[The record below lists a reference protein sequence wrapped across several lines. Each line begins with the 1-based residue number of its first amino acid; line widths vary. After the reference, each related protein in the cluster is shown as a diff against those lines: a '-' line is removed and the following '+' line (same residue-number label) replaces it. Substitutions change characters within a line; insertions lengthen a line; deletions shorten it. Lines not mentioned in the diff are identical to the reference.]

1 MGVHRQARRT
11 TLVSIAPATTLAV
24 VDLGSNSFRLEI
36 GRVEGDQIY
45 RLDTWR
51 ETLRFGAGLDPQGRI
66 KSSAMKAALECLARF
81 RERLAGLHPSA
92 VRAVATNTFRVAK
105 NAREFLPQAERALG
119 FPIDVIGG
127 HEEARLI
134 YLGVAHELPRSLE
147 PRLVVDIGGGSTE
160 FIIGRALEPE
170 RLESLKIGCVGIT
183 QRFFPEG
190 RLSAEGF
197 DAAETAARVEIEPIA
212 GEFGPAHWREAYA
225 SSGTAA
231 ALAEILE
238 KNGFS
243 GGGITPDGL
252 ARLKKRM
259 IAAKNSARLSLHALK
274 PERAPVL
281 AGGLAIMIA
290 AASELG
296 IERIDPVGGALRLG
310 VLYDLLGRTIDADI
324 RGVTVERF
332 VDRYGIDRAHAAR
345 VSALAAT
352 LYRRAAPHAD
362 AATRQLLQWAATL
375 HEIGMSV
382 SHIGFHKHGAYI
394 LQHADMPGFSS
405 GEQSRLALLVFGCR
419 GGLAKVEPALRDE
432 AFRPQLLALRLAVL
446 FHHARAPVALP
457 RMRLKIARRI
467 ALGMSPRWLAAHPL
481 TAHLL
486 EKERAQ
492 WEALG
497 YPWKSAHK

>member
-1 MGVHRQARRT
+1 MST
-11 TLVSIAPATTLAV
+11 APATLLAV

-66 KSSAMKAALECLARF
+66 RSSAMKAALQCLARF

-105 NAREFLPQAERALG
+105 NAREFLPHAERALG

-134 YLGVAHELPRSLE
+134 YLGVAHELPRSLD

-160 FIIGRALEPE
+160 FIIGRGLEPE
-170 RLESLKIGCVGIT
+170 RLESLKIGCVGLT
-183 QRFFPEG
+183 PRCVPEG
-190 RLSAEGF
+190 LITAEAFAG
-197 DAAETAARVEIEPIA
+197 AETAARVEIEAIA
-212 GEFGPAHWREAYA
+212 SEFGPAHWRDAYA

-238 KNGFS
+238 QNGFS
-243 GGGITPDGL
+243 GGGITPVGL
-252 ARLKKRM
+252 ARLKQRM
-259 IAAKNSARLSLHALK
+259 LAARHIARLSLHALK
-274 PERAPVL
+274 LERAPVL
-281 AGGLAIMIA
+281 AGGLAIMTA
-290 AASELG
+290 AVAELN

-324 RGVTVERF
+324 RGVTVARF
-332 VDRYGIDRAHAAR
+332 VDRYAIDRAHAAR
-345 VSALAAT
+345 VATLAAI
-352 LYRRAAPHAD
+352 LYRRAIPR
-362 AATRQLLQWAATL
+362 ATAGDVALLQWAATL

-382 SHIGFHKHGAYI
+382 SHLGFHKHGAYI
-394 LQHADMPGFSS
+394 LQHGDMPGFSA
-405 GEQSRLALLVFGCR
+405 GEQGRIALLVFGSR
-419 GGLAKVEPALRDE
+419 GGLAKVKAVLGDPSVRA
-432 AFRPQLLALRLAVL
+432 QLLALRLAVL
-446 FHHARAPVALP
+446 FHHARVALGLP
-457 RMRLKIARRI
+457 RIPLKMARRI
-467 ALGMSPRWLAAHPL
+467 ALTVSPRWLAAHPL

-486 EKERAQ
+486 EKERTQ
-492 WEALG
+492 WAALG
-497 YPWKSAHK
+497 YPWKAARR

>member
-1 MGVHRQARRT
+1 MST
-11 TLVSIAPATTLAV
+11 PATTLAV

-36 GRVEGDQIY
+36 GRVEGDQLY

-51 ETLRFGAGLDPQGRI
+51 ETLRFGAGLDAQGRI
-66 KSSAMKAALECLARF
+66 KSSAMKAALACLARF

-119 FPIDVIGG
+119 FPIDIIGG

-134 YLGVAHELPRSLE
+134 YLGVAHELPHSLE

-160 FIIGRALEPE
+160 FIIGRGLEPE
-170 RLESLKIGCVGIT
+170 RLESLRIGCVGIT
-183 QRFFPEG
+183 QRVFPRRPNLPPRVRRRRNRG
-190 RLSAEGF
+190 PRRDRAHRQRIR
-197 DAAETAARVEIEPIA
+197 ARP
-212 GEFGPAHWREAYA
+212 WREASE

-231 ALAEILE
+231 APRKSRAERA
-238 KNGFS
+238 S
-243 GGGITPDGL
+243 RGGITPCGL

-259 IAAKNSARLSLHALK
+259 RGRGTFARLSLHALK

-281 AGGLAIMIA
+281 AGGLAIMTA
-290 AASELG
+290 AVAELR

-310 VLYDLLGRTIDADI
+310 VLYDLLGRTIDADV
-324 RGVTVERF
+324 RGVTVARF
-332 VDRYGIDRAHAAR
+332 VDRYAIDGAHAAR
-345 VSALAAT
+345 VAALAAG
-352 LYRRAAPHAD
+352 LYRRALPGAN
-362 AATRQLLQWAATL
+362 AASVQLLQWAATL

-419 GGLAKVEPALRDE
+419 GGLAKVEAALGDDAMRL
-432 AFRPQLLALRLAVL
+432 QLLALRLAVL
-446 FHHARAPVALP
+446 FHHGAPPRAAQDPL
-457 RMRLKIARRI
+457 R
-467 ALGMSPRWLAAHPL
+467 SPAHRASDLAAL
-481 TAHLL
+481 LDAHRD
-486 EKERAQ
+486 RASS
-492 WEALG
+492 
-497 YPWKSAHK
+497 KRSARNGTRWDTRGNRRRSNAPA

>member
-1 MGVHRQARRT
+1 VPT
-11 TLVSIAPATTLAV
+11 APATLLAV

-66 KSSAMKAALECLARF
+66 RSSAMKAALECLARF

-134 YLGVAHELPRSLE
+134 YLGVAHELPRSLD

-160 FIIGRALEPE
+160 FIIGRGLEPE
-170 RLESLKIGCVGIT
+170 RLESLKIGCVGLT
-183 QRFFPEG
+183 QRFFREG
-190 RLSAEGF
+190 RITAEAF
-197 DAAETAARVEIEPIA
+197 AAAETAARVEIEAIA
-212 GEFGPAHWREAYA
+212 REFGPGHWREAYA

-238 KNGFS
+238 QNGFS
-243 GGGITPDGL
+243 GGGITPVGL
-252 ARLKKRM
+252 ARLKQRM
-259 IAAKNSARLSLHALK
+259 LAARHIARLSLHALK

-281 AGGLAIMIA
+281 AGGLAIMTA
-290 AASELG
+290 AVTELQ
-296 IERIDPVGGALRLG
+296 IKRIDPVGGALRLG

-332 VDRYGIDRAHAAR
+332 VERYAIDRAHATR
-345 VSALAAT
+345 VATLAASLYRSALP
-352 LYRRAAPHAD
+352 RAAAAD
-362 AATRQLLQWAATL
+362 VALLQWAATL

-382 SHIGFHKHGAYI
+382 AHLGFHKHGAYI
-394 LQHADMPGFSS
+394 LQHADMPGFSA
-405 GEQSRLALLVFGCR
+405 GEQSRIALLVFGSR
-419 GGLAKVEPALRDE
+419 GGLAKVQAALGDSKVR
-432 AFRPQLLALRLAVL
+432 AQLLALRLAVL
-446 FHHARAPVALP
+446 FHHARAAIALP
-457 RMRLKIARRI
+457 RIPLKMGRRI
-467 ALGMSPRWLAAHPL
+467 TFTVSARWLAAHPL

-486 EKERAQ
+486 DKERAQ
-492 WEALG
+492 WAALG
-497 YPWKSAHK
+497 YPWKATRG